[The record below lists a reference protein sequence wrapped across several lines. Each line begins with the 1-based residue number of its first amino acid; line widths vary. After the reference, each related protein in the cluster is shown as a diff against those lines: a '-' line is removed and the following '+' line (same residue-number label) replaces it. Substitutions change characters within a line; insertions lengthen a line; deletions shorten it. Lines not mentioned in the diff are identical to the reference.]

1 LTAPHAAHLPPQT
14 EVPVDAPQL
23 GQYLAEDGM
32 SFPQDV
38 HFNSLST
45 FAVGA
50 GAILVDAQSAI
61 GPLLRY
67 KVVINM

>member
-1 LTAPHAAHLPPQT
+1 LLPLT

-23 GQYLAEDGM
+23 VQYLAEDGM

-38 HFNSLST
+38 HFNSLAML
-45 FAVGA
+45 AVGD

-61 GPLLRY
+61 CPLLRY
-67 KVVINM
+67 RAVISM